1 MDQTRPGISSR
12 PASWIEIFRGR
23 LGVYTLLLNFG
34 ILFFGIDG
42 FLVNTM
48 MPTIVADIGGVAY
61 YAWATMLFVVGAIVG
76 SAGYGPLRARL
87 GGRKSLALG
96 GLVFTLAALGCS
108 VAPHMAALLVARL
121 FQGLGGGVIVAGAM
135 AFVSA
140 LYEPRL
146 RTRAIAFT
154 SLTWIGC
161 AVIGPIEGGIF
172 AELGWWRGA
181 FWLYVPMGAA
191 FLAGVWWKIPESS
204 DRSTAESRALRFP
217 IWRLALLA
225 AGVMCVGSAGRVD
238 GEALRLALIA
248 AAGLIVWYAFAR
260 DAAARN
266 RLFPSRP
273 LSLSSLVGLG
283 YWVHIMITAAY
294 TAVSIFLPLV
304 LAVIFE
310 IRPLYVG
317 VVGGM
322 MSIGW
327 SVSSALV
334 AGLHG
339 GRERISMAVGP
350 FLMLIGCAGLAA
362 SASSGGSLAGVA
374 VLAVLIGLGIGC
386 IHVHIT
392 AKVMAA
398 AEAGEE
404 SITAS
409 SLSTIRSLGMAFGS
423 AIAGTIANV
432 AGLEAVVTFEAVSL
446 AATGV
451 YLFTLVPLAFAAA
464 AALRFIRLSARPAAQ
479 LAE

>member
-1 MDQTRPGISSR
+1 M
-12 PASWIEIFRGR
+12 EIFRGR
-23 LGVYTLLLNFG
+23 LGLYTLLLNFG

-42 FLVNTM
+42 FLVNTL

-76 SAGYGPLRARL
+76 SAGYGPLRARI
-87 GGRKSLALG
+87 GGRKSLVLG
-96 GLVFTLAALGCS
+96 GVVFTLAALAS
-108 VAPHMAALLVARL
+108 SIAPHMAALLAARL

-191 FLAGVWWKIPESS
+191 FVAGVWWMIPEAS

-225 AGVMCVGSAGRVD
+225 AGIMCVGSAGRVD
-238 GEALRLALIA
+238 GEVLRIALIA
-248 AAGLIVWYAFAR
+248 AAGVIVWYAFAR
-260 DAAARN
+260 DAAAQN

-273 LSLSSLVGLG
+273 LSLSGLVGLG
-283 YWVHIMITAAY
+283 YWTHIMITAAY

-304 LAVIFE
+304 LAVVFG

-327 SVSSALV
+327 SISSALV

-339 GRERISMAVGP
+339 GREHVSMAAGP
-350 FLMLIGCAGLAA
+350 LLMLAGCAGLAVVA
-362 SASSGGSLAGVA
+362 SAGGSLTWVA
-374 VLAVLIGLGIGC
+374 LLAILVGLGIGC
-386 IHVHIT
+386 IHVHVT

-398 AEAGEE
+398 ARRGEE

-423 AIAGTIANV
+423 AIAGTIANI
-432 AGLEAVVTFEAVSL
+432 AGLENFVTFEAVSL
-446 AATGV
+446 AATWV
-451 YLFTLVPLAFAAA
+451 YMFTLLPLGFAAVA
-464 AALRFIRLSARPAAQ
+464 AFRFIRLSARPAAQ